1 VSPGGPTASA
11 PPRTCVLETP
21 RARLTTWLPQDLS
34 ELCALHADPVA
45 MRYMRSGVEDQART
59 GARLASYLEEQAGR
73 GWTKWRVED
82 RTGRMIG
89 RAGFRLSDDGR
100 RRELGY
106 LLEPAQWGRGL
117 ATELARALVRWHRQ
131 HPDGLEPTLAAYV
144 CADNAASRRV
154 LEKSGFVLA
163 GPGEREGPGMLR
175 YLNRPAC
182 MATGVSRRP

>member
-1 VSPGGPTASA
+1 
-11 PPRTCVLETP
+11 
-21 RARLTTWLPQDLS
+21 LPQDLQ
-34 ELCALHADPVA
+34 ELCALHGDPRT
-45 MRYMRSGVEDQART
+45 MRYMRSGVEDEDRT
-59 GARLASYLEEQAGR
+59 GARLTAYLREQAER
-73 GWTKWRVED
+73 GWTRWRVED
-82 RTGRMIG
+82 RSGRMIG

-100 RRELGY
+100 CRELGY

-117 ATELARALVRWHRQ
+117 ASELAGALVRWHRE

-144 CADNAASRRV
+144 FADNAASRRV

-182 MATGVSRRP
+182 VATGVSRRP